1 MQKNILLLF
10 SIFLYLNSY
19 AQMKEDLYFNAKD
32 SLLKTYKKKG
42 QLDSLAIKAHKFTL
56 DFNKKREYQKALFF
70 AKKEVNCKNV
80 LSDSLYKN
88 ALYNLGFFYYKT
100 NQYYKSNVVFK
111 KVIDSFKTDNKTYQ
125 SYCSIGRNFNHIGD
139 YYQAIS
145 YYKKGLKKGNSF
157 SPRNFF
163 TNYVNLSIVYQNTN
177 TKEGLKQKLSLLR
190 KADSISRVTTL
201 SYSNYRSLYNNYGL
215 LYKHD
220 LMFDFKKAKH
230 YNEKLIEMA
239 KTRKDTSTLISTYNN
254 LGSLYNVQK
263 NDSAY
268 LFINKGL
275 KMTSPKSKIFSKLQ
289 NNLAEYFYIKGNVI
303 EALKHLHLGLQ
314 STIPFPID
322 SSHLYVPPLDFFSLS
337 NNKMQAFFT
346 LKDKVD
352 YILSDNAANT
362 SNKLVSVAL
371 ENIILAD
378 KLLDAIKQESLETN
392 SKLFWQEEASEL
404 YLFAVNACHRMD
416 KPEQAFYFMEKNK
429 AILLLENINENEMKI
444 LNNVP
449 AVFLEKE
456 LELKY
461 NIHNLEN
468 ELNSS
473 KGKKNDLE
481 NKYHSLKIDYK
492 NLIESL
498 KKEYPQYYDYKTK
511 AYTLNLEE
519 TKNRI
524 DENTLLIEYILNDK
538 NGYLLMVSKD
548 ETSIHKIDSAS
559 DLNLKIEVYLNLV
572 SKPLKTK
579 TDLENYTNL
588 SKELHS
594 ILLPFLKDQI
604 EKGKTKLLIIPDH
617 KLQYIPFETLKRD
630 NENNSLLIEDFD
642 VSYAYSYSFLEKN
655 KAINRKAND
664 DFIGFAPF
672 EFEYDN
678 LQTLTRSK
686 TEINTIE
693 DIIHGE
699 ALIGNAA
706 SKQNFLSKIK
716 DYKIIHLSTHANAN
730 DTISPWIA
738 FKDEKLFLSELYTVK
753 NQAELVVLS
762 ACKSSLGKMNNG
774 EGVFSLARG
783 FFHSGS
789 NSVISSLWNAND
801 KSNEE
806 ISSSFYKYLKKGEP
820 KSNALRLA
828 KLDYLKTHSLSEISP
843 YYWSSLVLVG
853 DDSSIPLYSHNHLF
867 FIALTITLLLAL
879 LFYLKKR
886 KTSG

>member
-1 MQKNILLLF
+1 MQKKSLLLF
-10 SIFLYLNSY
+10 SIFLCLNCY

-32 SLLKTYKKKG
+32 SLLKAYKKKG

-56 DFNKKREYQKALFF
+56 DYNKKREYQKALFF

-88 ALYNLGFFYYKT
+88 ALFNLGFFYYKT
-100 NQYYKSNVVFK
+100 NQYYKSNVAFK
-111 KVIDSFKTDNKTYQ
+111 KVIDSFKTDKKTYQ
-125 SYCSIGRNFNHIGD
+125 SYCYIGRSLNKLGD

-163 TNYVNLSIVYQNTN
+163 NHYVNLSIVYQNTD
-177 TKEGLKQKLSLLR
+177 TEEGLRQKSLLLQ
-190 KADSISRVTTL
+190 KADSISRITTL
-201 SYSNYRSLYNNYGL
+201 SYSNYRSLFNNYGL

-230 YNEKLIEMA
+230 YYGKLIEMA

-254 LGSLYNVQK
+254 LGGLYNVQK
-263 NDSAY
+263 NDSANFY
-268 LFINKGL
+268 LNKGL
-275 KMTSPKSKIFSKLQ
+275 EMVSLDSKAFSILQ
-289 NNLAEYFYIKGNVI
+289 NNLAEYFHIKKNTI
-303 EALKHLHLGLQ
+303 KALKHLHLGLQ
-314 STIPFPID
+314 STIPTTID
-322 SSHLYVPPLDFFSLS
+322 PSHLFVPSLNHFSLS
-337 NNKMQAFFT
+337 NNKVQAFFT

-352 YILSDNAANT
+352 YILNGTTTNAN
-362 SNKLVSVAL
+362 NKMVLVAL
-371 ENIILAD
+371 RNIILAD
-378 KLLDAIKQESLETN
+378 KLLDVIKQESLETN

-404 YLFAVNACHRMD
+404 YLFAANACYRLN

-429 AILLLENINENEMKI
+429 AILLLENINENEMKT

-468 ELNSS
+468 ELNAS

-492 NLIESL
+492 NLVESL
-498 KKEYPQYYDYKTK
+498 KKEYPQYYDYKTQ
-511 AYTLNLEE
+511 ARTLNLEE
-519 TKNRI
+519 TKSRMG
-524 DENTLLIEYILNDK
+524 ENALLIEYTLNEKD
-538 NGYLLMVSKD
+538 GYLLMVSKE
-548 ETSIHKIDSAS
+548 ETSIHKIDSVP
-559 DLNLKIEVYLNLV
+559 DLNTKIEVYLSLI

-579 TDLENYTNL
+579 TDLENYSNL

-617 KLQYIPFETLKRD
+617 RLQYIPFETLKRD
-630 NENNSLLIEDFD
+630 NIESSLLIEDFD
-642 VSYAYSYSFLEKN
+642 ISYAYSYSFLEKN
-655 KAINRKAND
+655 KAINREPDND
-664 DFIGFAPF
+664 FVGFAPF
-672 EFEYDN
+672 KFEYDN
-678 LQTLTRSK
+678 LQDLTRSK
-686 TEINTIE
+686 TEVNAIK
-693 DIIHGE
+693 DILQGE
-699 ALIGNAA
+699 TFIGNVAT
-706 SKQNFLSKIK
+706 KQNFFSRINNS
-716 DYKIIHLSTHANAN
+716 KIIHLATHANAN
-730 DTISPWIA
+730 DSISPWIA
-738 FKDEKLFLSELYTVK
+738 FKDKKLFLNELYTVK

-762 ACKSSLGKMNNG
+762 ACKSSLGKLNDG

-783 FFHSGS
+783 FFQSGS
-789 NSVISSLWNAND
+789 NSVISSLWNVND
-801 KSNEE
+801 KSNEK
-806 ISSSFYKYLKKGEP
+806 ITSSFYSHLKEGEP
-820 KSNALRLA
+820 RSNALRLA
-828 KLDYLKTHSLSEISP
+828 KLDYLKTHSLSETSP

-853 DDSSIPLYSHNHLF
+853 DNSPIDLPPYNHLF
-867 FIALTITLLLAL
+867 FIALPLILLLTL